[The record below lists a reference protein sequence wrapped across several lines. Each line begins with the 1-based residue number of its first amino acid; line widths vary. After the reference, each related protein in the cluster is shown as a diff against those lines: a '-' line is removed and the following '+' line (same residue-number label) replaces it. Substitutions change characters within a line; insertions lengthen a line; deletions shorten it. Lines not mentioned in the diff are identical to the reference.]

1 MLQASGVLK
10 VHPQHV
16 SSKKLAKQCQA
27 VSSGIGGVEKC
38 VCKSREVPEAATK
51 APINKQQADNLV

>member
-1 MLQASGVLK
+1 M
-10 VHPQHV
+10 HPQHV